1 MSSSSGGA
9 YKQTHF
15 YVVSSHSSA
24 PYKQQMKRRAFI
36 SSQFYIYTIT
46 GPYPYHV
53 ANAKAKDVDE
63 VNWRYIIQRDF
74 EEKTLKK

>member
-1 MSSSSGGA
+1 
-9 YKQTHF
+9 
-15 YVVSSHSSA
+15 
-24 PYKQQMKRRAFI
+24 MKRRAFI

-53 ANAKAKDVDE
+53 ANAKAKEVDE